1 MAKAELIKESSHF
14 LRGAVGEELSQET
27 AHFSSTSAQVL
38 KFHGMYQQEDR
49 DSRQERKKE
58 GQEKGYMFM
67 LRTKVPGGR
76 VTPAQYLAHDEIASR
91 FANGTLRITARQDF
105 QLHGV
110 LKKDMKEALQTT
122 LILVVWIV
130 FWLGGTIGGAVLQA
144 RLIDIGVMS
153 DIDPPWII
161 TIGSS
166 FIGFFAGAY
175 AAVKL
180 GDLTLRKND

>member
-1 MAKAELIKESSHF
+1 M
-14 LRGAVGEELSQET
+14 
-27 AHFSSTSAQVL
+27 
-38 KFHGMYQQEDR
+38 
-49 DSRQERKKE
+49 
-58 GQEKGYMFM
+58 
-67 LRTKVPGGR
+67 KV
-76 VTPAQYLAHDEIASR
+76 
-91 FANGTLRITARQDF
+91 
-105 QLHGV
+105 
-110 LKKDMKEALQTT
+110 ALQST
-122 LILVVWIV
+122 LILVLWIV

-144 RLIDIGVMS
+144 RLIDIGVVS